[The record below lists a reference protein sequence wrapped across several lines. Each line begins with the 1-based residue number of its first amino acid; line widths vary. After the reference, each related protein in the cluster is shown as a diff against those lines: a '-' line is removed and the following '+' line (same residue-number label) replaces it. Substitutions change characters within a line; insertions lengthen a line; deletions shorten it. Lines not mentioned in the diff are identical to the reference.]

1 MEVRRNPPSKCIYRK
16 HVLDGAR
23 YVTQVTRNRGFSP
36 PVEERRPDERARWWI
51 VSEGIHA
58 TRLCNACFRDDHG
71 SSSPK
76 EPALSPPKIESYE
89 FSTFHHFRRPS
100 KTQFRE
106 TRDFTTGSHS
116 RRIFR
121 NCTFVP
127 SNSSDLFELFVR
139 PLSLFDRLSEIGQ
152 YRSLKEKA
160 SLKASFFERAI
171 FFLCDLKYL
180 RYIYYEI
187 LFKRIW
193 QIQGSMEDFRQLVE
207 KSIEIVKIKL
217 VRYTRFNSFCLGK
230 TRSPSKQQRMGN
242 GEGGMEER

>member
-1 MEVRRNPPSKCIYRK
+1 MMNRIRGHSRDAVVQRLFPRRSRFVEPQRAGPLS
-16 HVLDGAR
+16 A
-23 YVTQVTRNRGFSP
+23 QNRILRIFNVSP
-36 PVEERRPDERARWWI
+36 
-51 VSEGIHA
+51 
-58 TRLCNACFRDDHG
+58 
-71 SSSPK
+71 
-76 EPALSPPKIESYE
+76 LSPPLP
-89 FSTFHHFRRPS
+89 PS

-180 RYIYYEI
+180 RYICHEI

-217 VRYTRFNSFCLGK
+217 VRYTRFNSFCLGNEIE
-230 TRSPSKQQRMGN
+230 QAAEN
-242 GEGGMEER
+242 GKREKWKNGKFLREIEVQDLKFIQIRAKDVAECV